1 MNTLQ
6 SRIIVTEFAPSVC
19 CWVSKIF
26 SGIFVHLQCGRHTWP
41 TQYFWLELGG
51 GGAPVAKSG
60 QSVPFQPRPPRHHI
74 RSRDS
79 LSSICG
85 SAVWSKWFEKSKWG
99 LDKPSA
105 DCLIQKN
112 THGYLVHNIDTFIA
126 KKSMAFPIILLY
138 NEMILMIMI
147 LMTVGSKCHKP
158 RFRIKVW
165 TLSQGMAKS
174 DRSEDVLKSI

>member
-6 SRIIVTEFAPSVC
+6 SRIIVTEFVPSVC
-19 CWVSKIF
+19 CWVCKIF

-79 LSSICG
+79 PSSNCG
-85 SAVWSKWFEKSKWG
+85 SVVWSKWFEKSKWG

-105 DCLIQKN
+105 DCLLQKN
-112 THGYLVHNIDTFIA
+112 THGYLVHMIYH
-126 KKSMAFPIILLY
+126 LY
-138 NEMILMIMI
+138 HWRKQNSNHSRTPLKTIMI
-147 LMTVGSKCHKP
+147 LMMAGSKCHKP

-165 TLSQGMAKS
+165 TLSQGVAKWI
-174 DRSEDVLKSI
+174 RGCA